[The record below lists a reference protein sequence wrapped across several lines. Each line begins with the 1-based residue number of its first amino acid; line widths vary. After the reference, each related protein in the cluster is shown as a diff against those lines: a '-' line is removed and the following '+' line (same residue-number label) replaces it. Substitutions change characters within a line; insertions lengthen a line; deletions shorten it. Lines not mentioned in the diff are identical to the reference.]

1 MISNSLSPYTN
12 EGSSGEYVVK
22 AIASPILIEIKI
34 SPINSKV
41 RFFKKFVKLFKKLV
55 FITNRLRTFY
65 HFYESEKNFN
75 MTKQRICI
83 VGDGLSGLMTA
94 LTLNKLKGLEVHL
107 ISRKN
112 ELSKDRRTTAI
123 SASNYEFFNEVVDKL
138 DKNLFWPSKK
148 INLFYETKEQKINF
162 LNFNEDTK
170 NLMYV
175 FENNKIKEILIKEIK
190 KKKIKTLQKNIN
202 KLKDID
208 EYDMKILCLGRSSK
222 IYQSI
227 VEKRSLNKDYK
238 EIAITGYVKHNL
250 KNLNTAQYF
259 LKDGPLAILPFSKN
273 NFSFV
278 WSVDK
283 EFKKKDINSV
293 VKSKICEVL
302 KTKKI
307 RISNQQSYPLTLNL
321 KRTYYKNDIL
331 ILGEGLHTV
340 HPVAGQGFNLV
351 LRDIYKLQE
360 ILKYYIKLG
369 MSLKSTAALED
380 FTSKRKSENIITG
393 IGIDLTH
400 SFFKQNKLLDPFKE
414 TILKNISKNN
424 TLKKISKFISNQ
436 GLSI

>member
-1 MISNSLSPYTN
+1 M
-12 EGSSGEYVVK
+12 K
-22 AIASPILIEIKI
+22 
-34 SPINSKV
+34 
-41 RFFKKFVKLFKKLV
+41 
-55 FITNRLRTFY
+55 
-65 HFYESEKNFN
+65 
-75 MTKQRICI
+75 KQRICI
-83 VGDGLSGLMTA
+83 VGDGLSGLMAA
-94 LTLNKLKGLEVHL
+94 LALNKLKGLEVHL

-112 ELSKDRRTTAI
+112 KHSKDRRTTAI
-123 SASNYEFFNEVVDKL
+123 SASNYEFFNNIVSKL
-138 DKNLFWPSKK
+138 DKKLFWPSKR
-148 INLFYETKEQKINF
+148 IDLFYETKDKNMNF
-162 LNFNEDTK
+162 LNFKEDTK

-175 FENNKIKEILIKEIK
+175 FENDKIKEILIKEIK
-190 KKKIKTLQKNIN
+190 KNKIKTLQKKIN
-202 KLKDID
+202 ELKDLD
-208 EYDMKILCLGRSSK
+208 DYDMKILCLGRSSK

-227 VEKRSLNKDYK
+227 VDKRSLNKDYR
-238 EIAITGYVKHNL
+238 ETAITGYVKHNL

-283 EFKKKDINSV
+283 KFPKKDINSV

-307 RISNQQSYPLTLNL
+307 QISNQQSYPLMLNL

-351 LRDIYKLQE
+351 LRDINKLQK
-360 ILKYYIKLG
+360 IFKYYTELG
-369 MSLKSTAALED
+369 MSLKSTPALEE
-380 FTSKRKSENIITG
+380 FTNNRKSENIITG

-400 SFFKQNKLLDPFKE
+400 NFFKQNKLLDPFKE

-424 TLKKISKFISNQ
+424 TFKRISKFISNQ

>member
-1 MISNSLSPYTN
+1 M
-12 EGSSGEYVVK
+12 K
-22 AIASPILIEIKI
+22 
-34 SPINSKV
+34 
-41 RFFKKFVKLFKKLV
+41 
-55 FITNRLRTFY
+55 
-65 HFYESEKNFN
+65 
-75 MTKQRICI
+75 KQRICI
-83 VGDGLSGLMTA
+83 VGDGLSGLMAA
-94 LTLNKLKGLEVHL
+94 LALNRLEGLEVHL
-107 ISRKN
+107 ISKKN
-112 ELSKDRRTTAI
+112 KHTKDKRTTAI
-123 SASNYEFFNEVVDKL
+123 SASNYEFFNEVIVKL
-138 DKNLFWPSKK
+138 DKKLFWPSKK
-148 INLFYETKEQKINF
+148 IDLFYETKDQNMNF
-162 LNFNEDTK
+162 LNFNEDSK

-175 FENNKIKEILIKEIK
+175 FENDKIKKILIKEIK

-202 KLKDID
+202 ELKDLD
-208 EYDMKILCLGRSSK
+208 SYDMKVLCLGRSSK

-227 VEKRSLNKDYK
+227 IGKRSLDKDYK
-238 EIAITGYVKHNL
+238 EIAITGYVNHNL

-259 LKDGPLAILPFSKN
+259 LKEGPLAILPFSKN

-283 EFKKKDINSV
+283 DIPKKDINLI

-307 RISNQQSYPLTLNL
+307 QISNQQSYPLMLNL

-340 HPVAGQGFNLV
+340 HPIAGQGFNLV
-351 LRDIYKLQE
+351 LRDIKKLQE
-360 ILKYYIKLG
+360 ILKYYTGLG
-369 MSLKSTAALED
+369 MSLKSTPALED
-380 FTSKRKSENIITG
+380 FTNSRKSENIITG

-400 SFFKQNKLLDPFKE
+400 NFFKQNKLLDPFKK